1 MAGSIKGMIQF
12 LSGMMTSQESKPA
25 WGHTLTLA
33 SLVTGRALPFS
44 HLQVLSHGRTM
55 THKGGM
61 APCALHATWQWSPG
75 ALAWPRR
82 TFFHAK
88 RQLCERNRGRRFG
101 VGASALGFF
110 SSSFRLSAGQTSASK
125 MPHPLS
131 GSPSQVPVA
140 PTPAE
145 GQGEE
150 RD

>member
-75 ALAWPRR
+75 ALARPRR

-88 RQLCERNRGRRFG
+88 RQLCEQNRGRRFG
-101 VGASALGFF
+101 VGAFCTRILQFLLQAKCRPDQCFENATPFVWQSISG
-110 SSSFRLSAGQTSASK
+110 SSST
-125 MPHPLS
+125 HPC
-131 GSPSQVPVA
+131 
-140 PTPAE
+140 
-145 GQGEE
+145 
-150 RD
+150 